1 MKIKLNNLFNANE
14 IEIKDDVSNI
24 DAVLDYE
31 EVLLSISKSIIK
43 YRKENNLTQ
52 KELAKI
58 LNINQV
64 MISKLERGNYNP
76 TIKLLYGI
84 SRTLTQS
91 SDFFIEMLKNIIRN
105 LYKSKNIEYKMYQK
119 KYETYRYRNSK
130 DNITY
135 LVSEYKND
143 YGGMFYGE
151 ISGRKRI
158 TVNR

>member
-1 MKIKLNNLFNANE
+1 MEE
-14 IEIKDDVSNI
+14 I
-24 DAVLDYE
+24 L
-31 EVLLSISKSIIK
+31 VLLD
-43 YRKENNLTQ
+43 N
-52 KELAKI
+52 
-58 LNINQV
+58 
-64 MISKLERGNYNP
+64 
-76 TIKLLYGI
+76 
-84 SRTLTQS
+84 
-91 SDFFIEMLKNIIRN
+91 
-105 LYKSKNIEYKMYQK
+105 KNIEYKMYQK